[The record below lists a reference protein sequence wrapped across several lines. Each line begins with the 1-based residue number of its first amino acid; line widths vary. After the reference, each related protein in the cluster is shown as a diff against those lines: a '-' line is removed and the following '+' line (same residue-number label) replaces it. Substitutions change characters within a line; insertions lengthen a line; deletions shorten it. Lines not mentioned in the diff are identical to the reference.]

1 MPGILKFFRN
11 FLSSGKEDLADNKTI
26 SYSLLNMIL
35 LIGALFLILFG
46 ISVYIEGDTVRS
58 LLDGGLAL
66 ICVAAILVLRT
77 KVPLVIPGGV
87 SIAAFGVLCTR
98 FIAGGEIHGFGALW
112 IYIFPLVTI
121 FILGLQIGLIYTFL
135 LLCTMLT
142 FTFIPGLSKYNYTVD
157 MASRFCGVYVL
168 VALLTVVYEQV
179 RLTKDRRVERLTREL
194 QIERDLVTTM
204 KDNLKTGLFLMNRD
218 FVIQGAYSKPL
229 EAILGTDEIEGKKL
243 TAFLAASLKAK
254 ERDTLED
261 YFNMVVNRQFEAAML
276 EDINPI
282 TEFTYLDDFQKEE
295 KIIRTSFSSVD
306 MGFNDFYIMGSFEDI
321 SAAKELERQLAE
333 EEGKR
338 EEEMRALF
346 QVIQIDPAVFGDF
359 IEDTDYEFDR
369 INENLKNQDLSA
381 KEAMVEIYQ
390 SVHAIKSNAL
400 ILGLDNFSGKLHELE
415 NIIKQ
420 YRDSDNVSFE
430 DVLHVTVELERIMK
444 EKDKFRDIINKI
456 ESFRSATGGNRRQDR
471 YVLIETL
478 SRACKKAAEAQEK
491 QVSFTV
497 EELDGSILE
506 SGPRRIIKEVLTQL
520 VRNSVYHGIESPEDR
535 IQQGKSPEGA
545 IALSIT
551 RDKDSIHLKLSDDG
565 RGLDFDKIREKAL
578 KLNLLPKK
586 EDADNKN
593 QLLQVIFSPGF
604 STADSADLHAGR
616 GIGLNL
622 VRDRIRD
629 LHGSIKLSSEPGR
642 GTVFN
647 IFIPFETAA
656 EESKAS

>member
-1 MPGILKFFRN
+1 MFTFFRN
-11 FLSSGKEDLADNKTI
+11 FLYSGKSSLADNETI

-35 LIGALFLILFG
+35 LIGALFLIFFG
-46 ISVYIEGDTVRS
+46 LSVYIGGDTVRS
-58 LLDGGLAL
+58 LLDAGLAL
-66 ICVAAILVLRT
+66 VCIAAILVLRT

-87 SIAAFGVLCTR
+87 SIAAFGVLCAR
-98 FIAGGEIHGFGALW
+98 FIAGGEIRGFGALW

-142 FTFIPGLSKYNYTVD
+142 FTFIPGLSKYNYTIE
-157 MASRFCGVYVL
+157 MASRFCGVYTL
-168 VALLTVVYEQV
+168 VALLTVVYERV
-179 RLTKDRRVERLTREL
+179 RLAKDRRVERLTREL
-194 QIERDLVTTM
+194 QIERDLVTAM
-204 KDNLKTGLFLMNRD
+204 KDNLKTGLFLMNREY
-218 FVIQGAYSKPL
+218 VIQGAYSKPL

-282 TEFTYLDDFQKEE
+282 AEFTYVDEIQKEQ

-333 EEGKR
+333 EANKR

-369 INENLKNQDLSA
+369 INETLKNQELSA

-420 YRDSDNVSFE
+420 YRDNDDAVSFE
-430 DVLHVTVELERIMK
+430 DVLHVTVELEKIMK
-444 EKDKFRDIINKI
+444 EKDKFRNIIDKI
-456 ESFRSATGGNRRQDR
+456 ESFRSVTGGNRRQDR
-471 YVLIETL
+471 YVLVETL

-520 VRNSVYHGIESPEDR
+520 VRNSVYHGIERPEDR
-535 IQQGKSPEGA
+535 IQKGKNAEGA

-551 RDKDSIHLKLSDDG
+551 REKGSIHLKLSDDG

-578 KLNLLPKK
+578 KLNLLQEK
-586 EDADNKN
+586 EVNNKN

-604 STADSADLHAGR
+604 STADSADVHAGR

-629 LHGSIKLSSEPGR
+629 LRGSIKLSSEPGR

-647 IFIPFETAA
+647 IFIPFERAA

>member
-1 MPGILKFFRN
+1 MPGILKVFQN
-11 FLSSGKEDLADNKTI
+11 FLYSGKDDLADNETL
-26 SYSLLNMIL
+26 SYSLLNVIL
-35 LIGALFLILFG
+35 LTGCLFLIAFG
-46 ISVYIEGDTVRS
+46 LSVYIEGNTVGS

-66 ICVAAILVLRT
+66 ICVITMLVLRT
-77 KVPLVIPGGV
+77 RVPLVIPGGIA
-87 SIAAFGVLCTR
+87 IAAFGVLCAR
-98 FIAGGEIHGFGALW
+98 FIAGGEIRGFAALW
-112 IYIFPLVTI
+112 LYIFPLVTI

-135 LLCTMLT
+135 LFCAALT
-142 FTFIPGLSKYNYTVD
+142 FTFIPGLSKFTYTVD
-157 MASRFCGVYVL
+157 IAARFCGVYVL
-168 VALLTVVYEQV
+168 VSMLTVVYERV
-179 RLTKDRRVERLTREL
+179 RLAKDRRVERLTREL
-194 QIERDLVTTM
+194 QIERDFITAM
-204 KDNLKTGLFLMNRD
+204 KDNLKAGLFLMNRD
-218 FVIQGAYSKPL
+218 FVIQEAYSKPL
-229 EAILGTDEIEGKKL
+229 EAILGTDEIEGK
-243 TAFLAASLKAK
+243 TITSFLAGSLKAK
-254 ERDTLED
+254 ERTTLED

-276 EDINPI
+276 EDLNPI
-282 TEFTYLDDFQKEE
+282 AEFTYIDDIRKEQ

-333 EEGKR
+333 EANKR

-369 INENLKNQDLSA
+369 INEHLKNQELSA
-381 KEAMVEIYQ
+381 QEAMVEIYQ

-400 ILGLDNFSGKLHELE
+400 ILGLENFSAKLHELE
-415 NIIKQ
+415 NTIKQ
-420 YRDSDNVSFE
+420 YRDNDTVSFE
-430 DVLHVTVELERIMK
+430 DVLHVTVELEKIMK
-444 EKDKFRDIINKI
+444 EKDKFRDIIDKI
-456 ESFRSATGGNRRQDR
+456 ESFRNVTGGTRRQDR
-471 YVLIETL
+471 YVLVETL
-478 SRACKKAAEAQEK
+478 TRACKKAAEAQK
-491 QVSFTV
+491 KKVRFTV

-535 IQQGKSPEGA
+535 VQQGKNPEGA
-545 IALSIT
+545 VALSIT
-551 RDKDSIHLKLSDDG
+551 RDKDNIHLKLSDDG
-565 RGLDFDKIREKAL
+565 RGLDFDKIRGKAL
-578 KLNLLPKK
+578 KLNLLQKK

-604 STADSADLHAGR
+604 STADSADVHAGR

-629 LHGSIKLSSEPGR
+629 LRGSIKLSSEPGR

-656 EESKAS
+656 AESKAS

>member
-1 MPGILKFFRN
+1 MPEIFKFLRN
-11 FLSSGKEDLADNKTI
+11 FLSSGKKELADNETI

-35 LIGALFLILFG
+35 LIGALFLIAFG
-46 ISVYIEGDTVRS
+46 ISVYIDGDTVRS

-66 ICVAAILVLRT
+66 ISILAILVLRT
-77 KVPLVIPGGV
+77 KMPLVIPGGV
-87 SIAAFGVLCTR
+87 SIAAFGVLCAR
-98 FIAGGEIHGFGALW
+98 LIAGGEIRGFGGLW

-135 LLCTMLT
+135 LFCTMLT
-142 FTFIPGLSKYNYTVD
+142 LTLVPGLSKYSYTVG

-168 VALLTVVYEQV
+168 VTMLTVAYERV
-179 RLTKDRRVERLTREL
+179 RLAKDRRVDRLTREL
-194 QIERDLVTTM
+194 QIERDLITTM
-204 KDNLKTGLFLMNRD
+204 KDNLKAGLFLMNRD

-229 EAILGTDEIEGKKL
+229 ETILETDEIEGKKL
-243 TAFLAASLKAK
+243 TSFLAASLKAK

-261 YFNMVVNRQFEAAML
+261 YFNMVINRQFEAAML

-282 TEFTYLDDFQKEE
+282 TEFTYMDDIRKKK

-321 SAAKELERQLAE
+321 SAAKELERQLAAE
-333 EEGKR
+333 ANKR

-346 QVIQIDPAVFGDF
+346 QVIQVDPTVFGDF
-359 IEDTDYEFDR
+359 IEDSEYEFDR

-381 KEAMVEIYQ
+381 KEAIVEIYQ

-415 NIIKQ
+415 NVIKQ
-420 YRDSDNVSFE
+420 YRDNDTVSFE
-430 DVLHVTVELERIMK
+430 DVLHVTVELEKIMQ
-444 EKDKFRDIINKI
+444 EKDKFRNIIEKI
-456 ESFRSATGGNRRQDR
+456 ESFRRAAGGNRRQDR
-471 YVLIETL
+471 YVLVETL
-478 SRACKKAAEAQEK
+478 SRACKKAAEAQKK

-497 EELDGSILE
+497 EELDGSILAN
-506 SGPRRIIKEVLTQL
+506 GPRRIIKEVLTQL
-520 VRNSVYHGIESPEDR
+520 ARNAVYHGIESPEDR
-535 IQQGKSPEGA
+535 VQKGKSPEGA
-545 IALSIT
+545 VTLSIT
-551 RDKDSIHLKLSDDG
+551 RDKNTIHLKLSDDG
-565 RGLDFDKIREKAL
+565 RGLDFDKIRKKAL
-578 KLNLLPKK
+578 ELNLLQK
-586 EDADNKN
+586 EAGASDKN
-593 QLLQVIFSPGF
+593 QLLQVIFAPGF
-604 STADSADLHAGR
+604 STADSADVHAGR

-622 VRDRIRD
+622 VRDRIRN

-647 IFIPFETAA
+647 IFIPFETAT